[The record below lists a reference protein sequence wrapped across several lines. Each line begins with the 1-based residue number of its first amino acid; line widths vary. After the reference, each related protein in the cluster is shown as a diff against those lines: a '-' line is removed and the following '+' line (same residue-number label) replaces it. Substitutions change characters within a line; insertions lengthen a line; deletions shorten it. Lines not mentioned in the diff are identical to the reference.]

1 MIDIYKEERPWG
13 WFEKFVENQKCTIKL
28 LHLNPNSQTSLQ
40 YHHKREEWW
49 KIIKGSISV
58 ELDGE
63 KKILNEDETIYIP
76 RGSRH
81 RVSTP
86 ESPATIL
93 EISLGEFEEADIVR
107 IEDLYK
113 RNS

>member
-1 MIDIYKEERPWG
+1 MIDTYKEERPWG

-76 RGSRH
+76 RHIFGFFYQVITLPCRH
-81 RVSTP
+81 RNKANFRGVIP
-86 ESPATIL
+86 DHL
-93 EISLGEFEEADIVR
+93 
-107 IEDLYK
+107 
-113 RNS
+113 